1 MIPDSL
7 CHLIPPGRRVSQ
19 FRIITK
25 FFISPYILPTVLDG
39 DYLQQR
45 RWKQSI
51 IQELKTI
58 GDGRCGCR
66 QIRKWVDVAWYENCL
81 GVCCHC
87 DTNDPG
93 PR

>member
-1 MIPDSL
+1 MKSL
-7 CHLIPPGRRVSQ
+7 VPPAWAIPPGRHRSLFRVV
-19 FRIITK
+19 TK
-25 FFISPYILPTVLDG
+25 FFVFQYVLPTIVDG

-51 IQELKTI
+51 IQEYKII
-58 GDGRCGCR
+58 GNGCCGCR
-66 QIRKWVDVAWYENCL
+66 QIHKWIDVSWYENCL
-81 GVCCHC
+81 EACG